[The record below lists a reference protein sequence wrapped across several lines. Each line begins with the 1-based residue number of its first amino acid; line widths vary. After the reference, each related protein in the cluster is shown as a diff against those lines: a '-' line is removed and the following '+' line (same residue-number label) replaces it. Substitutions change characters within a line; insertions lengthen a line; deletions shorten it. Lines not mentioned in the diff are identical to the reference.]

1 MADEYNWKRYYHQ
14 QPIEPDIYF
23 QFVCFYQAVTELYD
37 RTLTDMRSPYDET
50 EAYFGGRFREYK
62 RYSDLYSE
70 RLYNQIVKYIEKK
83 TNQLFDI
90 RRWKKEIRQR
100 YSAQGWI
107 DVFERLKEENDEII
121 LDMIENILNRKDEMK
136 ETIFLKNPF

>member
-1 MADEYNWKRYYHQ
+1 MLDEYNWKSYYQ
-14 QPIEPDIYF
+14 QPPIESDVYF

-37 RTLTDMRSPYDET
+37 RTLTDTRSPYDET
-50 EAYFGGRFREYK
+50 EAYFGGRSLEYK

-70 RLYNQIVKYIEKK
+70 RLYNQVVKYIEKK

-90 RRWKKEIRQR
+90 HRWKKEIRQR

-107 DVFERLKEENDEII
+107 DMFERLKEENDEII